1 MVMGVIQSNHTHRKL
16 FLLKKDNQLSIW
28 QKILECGLQVPEKA
42 LLTRY
47 GCGLAL
53 ATPIVSTLA
62 IKS

>member
-1 MVMGVIQSNHTHRKL
+1 MINDQSGKNM
-16 FLLKKDNQLSIW
+16 
-28 QKILECGLQVPEKA
+28 ECGLQVPEKA